1 LGIGISI
8 TCAFIFLVI
17 LILYPF
23 IKKVPVLR
31 KWIMIDGKP
40 LPEIASAEYM
50 AEIANGDIGS
60 DDTDTAP
67 ASILTDADVSKYGKL
82 RYTEKNTQKPVE
94 DKAIKHDV
102 STKTPN
108 PPKNGGKK

>member
-1 LGIGISI
+1 MKYMPATVALGIGISI

-31 KWIMIDGKP
+31 KWVMIDGKP

-50 AEIANGDIGS
+50 AEITDGDIGADDS
-60 DDTDTAP
+60 DPAP
-67 ASILTDADVSKYGKL
+67 ASILSEAEVGKYGKL
-82 RYTEKNTQKPVE
+82 RATEKNDPKPG
-94 DKAIKHDV
+94 
-102 STKTPN
+102 STKAPN